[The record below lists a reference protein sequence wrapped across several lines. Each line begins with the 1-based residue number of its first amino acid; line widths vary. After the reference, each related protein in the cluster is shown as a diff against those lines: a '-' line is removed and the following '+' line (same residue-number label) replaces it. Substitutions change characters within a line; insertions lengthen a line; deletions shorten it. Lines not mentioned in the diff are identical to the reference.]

1 MAQYAT
7 LNGTATTSPQTFSAK
22 CNSIVYISND
32 DETNILYVSFAGDV
46 ADKYIAV
53 LPAEK
58 LTCFPEGLDVFT
70 LTYKSA
76 ASTVNFRFL
85 GLRN

>member
-7 LNGTATTSPQTFSAK
+7 LSATATTSPQTFSAK

-32 DETNILYVSFAGDV
+32 GDTNTLYVSFAGDA

-53 LPAEK
+53 LPDEK
-58 LTCFPEGLDVFT
+58 LTCFPEGLDVGV
-70 LTYKSA
+70 LTYKSNA
-76 ASTVNFRFL
+76 TTAFRFL